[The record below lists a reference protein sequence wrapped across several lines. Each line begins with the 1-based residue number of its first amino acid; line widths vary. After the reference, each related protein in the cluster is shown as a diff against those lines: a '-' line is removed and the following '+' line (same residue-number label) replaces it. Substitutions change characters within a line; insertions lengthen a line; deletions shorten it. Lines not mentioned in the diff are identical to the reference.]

1 MANIVK
7 RYGTE
12 AELTAANPVLASGEI
27 AEVIDKGYVKVGD
40 GVTAFNSLPVS
51 NKLPRYLSA
60 VLSDASTVITDST
73 DYITPVE
80 LPVSG
85 TITSIRARTATGT
98 CSVQFKRNGVALGTA
113 IASTTSG
120 VSQTVSQAVVA
131 GDLITVDT
139 SSASGN
145 GLTISV
151 EIN

>member
-12 AELTAANPVLASGEI
+12 AELVAANPVLANGEI

-40 GVTAFNSLPVS
+40 GVTTFNGLAIVNKS
-51 NKLPRYLSA
+51 NKYLNA
-60 VLSDASTVITDST
+60 ILSDSATAITNSTN
-73 DYITPVE
+73 YITPVE
-80 LPVSG
+80 IPVAG

-98 CSVQFKRNGVALGTA
+98 VSVQFKRNGVALGTA
-113 IASTTSG
+113 ISATTSG

-131 GDLITVDT
+131 GDLITVGT